1 MALNDKANLAVL
13 ADLAEAIAARRGASA
28 DKSYTAKLFAKGI
41 EKCAQ
46 KTGEEAVEF
55 VIAVAADQREEIPKE
70 AADLLYHLL
79 VTLECTGVSLDD
91 VLLELGK
98 RRGISG
104 HEEKASRV
112 KT

>member
-1 MALNDKANLAVL
+1 MALNDKEKLAVL
-13 ADLAEAIAARRGASA
+13 ADLAAAIAARRGASA
-28 DKSYTAKLFAKGI
+28 DTSYTAKLFSKGI

-55 VIAVAADQREEIPKE
+55 VIAVAANQREEIPTE

-79 VTLECTGVSLDD
+79 VTLECAGVSLDE
-91 VLLELGK
+91 VLEELGN

-104 HEEKASRV
+104 HDEKASRV
-112 KT
+112 ST

>member
-1 MALNDKANLAVL
+1 MALKDKEKLAVL

-28 DKSYTAKLFAKGI
+28 DTSYTAKLFSKGI

-79 VTLECTGVSLDD
+79 VTLECSGISLDQ
-91 VLLELGK
+91 VLEELGN

-104 HEEKASRV
+104 HDEKASRV
-112 KT
+112 ST